1 MKHFIALSAAL
12 AATPLVHAHAQEAQ
26 PATPAT
32 PVTPVAA
39 PAADAL
45 VVDPAIAALLDKSV
59 EAHKALNAVSM
70 HFVTTKQ
77 SGETTST
84 TSGNISWLNPDK
96 ARLEV
101 VTDKGLT
108 RYVADGEKFSAD
120 VNPTTYKSDAV
131 KGLAGKYLATQSL
144 ATITGFPAGPLA
156 FGTSFLKMLTNWQSV
171 SMLPDGSVSMVG
183 SVGKAPNTATYAFK
197 VTFAPTDNLIRRV
210 EVTQTVKEKVTV
222 YTTTFSD
229 IKVNP
234 EFAPAN
240 FTYTPAAGAKLYVAP
255 PNYDPKLVVGA
266 TPYALKAKDLS
277 GKTHSWDEYK
287 GKVVLLDFWATW
299 CGPCIGEL
307 PNVLKNYATYN
318 PKGFEII
325 GVSLD
330 NDAKALNN
338 FVKTRDLKYVN
349 LFDNKGWDAE
359 DAKNYGV
366 RAIPFT
372 LLIGK
377 DGKIAAV
384 NPRGAKL
391 EPAILAALGESP
403 AGGTAATVGTPTVA
417 AAPATAVQP
426 ATNDAAF
433 EPAARALLAESAKAY
448 SDLNGLSMHFAS
460 YNENKGKTSS
470 ISGDIAFSRPDKA
483 RTTFKMAKT
492 GVTLVSD
499 GSKFYMQGSPTS
511 YRVNDIQPGTA
522 IASTISGIPSIAGVP
537 LSMLVD
543 GKNPLDIPF
552 PKWNSASLLEDNG
565 VKLTLDMK
573 NGPSYVFRLYLNPTD
588 KLLRRVEVTITN
600 KGDKNVN
607 LTSFTSVKANPDFAP
622 DTFTYSPPSGVKLAV
637 DPPMYDPKL
646 VVGAKPYALKGKDLN
661 GKGVSWNQY
670 KGKVVLLDF
679 WATWCGPCIGELPN
693 VLSAYKT
700 YKPKGFE
707 IVGVSLDSEK
717 KALTDFIKA
726 RNLKYTNLFDGKG
739 WQNVDGKTYGVQAIP
754 FTLLIG
760 KDGKIAA
767 VNPRGEKLEP
777 AIKAALAKK

>member
-1 MKHFIALSAAL
+1 MKRFIALSAAL
-12 AATPLVHAHAQEAQ
+12 AAAPLVHAQAQVVS

-32 PVTPVAA
+32 TPA
-39 PAADAL
+39 PEAL
-45 VVDPAIAALLDKSV
+45 AIDPAITALFDKSM
-59 EAHKALNAVSM
+59 EAYKALGGVSM
-70 HFVTTKQ
+70 HFVATKQ

-84 TSGNISWLNPDK
+84 TSGDISWSNPDK
-96 ARLEV
+96 ARVEM
-101 VTDKGLT
+101 VTDKGRTL
-108 RYVADGEKFSAD
+108 YVADGEKFWSD
-120 VNPTTYKSDAV
+120 VDPTTYNSDAA
-131 KGLAGKYLATQSL
+131 KGIVGKYLATQRLQTAS
-144 ATITGFPAGPLA
+144 GFPFAPLVL
-156 FGTSFLKMLTNWQSV
+156 GTSLLKLLPNWQSV

-183 SVGKAPNTATYAFK
+183 LLGKEPNASTVAFK
-197 VTFAPTDNLIRRV
+197 VAIDPTDNLVRRV
-210 EVTQTVKEKVTV
+210 ELTQTDKGKVTV
-222 YTTTFSD
+222 YTTTYSD
-229 IKVNP
+229 IKANP
-234 EFAPAN
+234 QFTPAT
-240 FTYTPAAGAKLYVAP
+240 FTYTPAAGSKLYVAP
-255 PNYDPKLVVGA
+255 PMYDPKLVVGA
-266 TPYALKAKDLS
+266 TPYELKAKDLN

-330 NDAKALNN
+330 TDAKALEN

-359 DAKNYGV
+359 DGKNYGV

-384 NPRGAKL
+384 NPRGEKL
-391 EPAILAALGESP
+391 EPAIKAALAQLP
-403 AGGTAATVGTPTVA
+403 AGAENTGTATPAVA
-417 AAPATAVQP
+417 ATPATAPIAATP
-426 ATNDAAF
+426 AANDAAF
-433 EPAARALLAESAKAY
+433 DPAARALLSESAKAY
-448 SDLNGLSMHFAS
+448 ADLSGLSMHFVS
-460 YNENKGKTSS
+460 YNENGGKTSS
-470 ISGDIAFSRPDKA
+470 INGDMAFSRPDKA
-483 RTTFKMAKT
+483 RTTFNMGKT

-499 GSKFYMQGSPTS
+499 GSKFYMQGTPTS
-511 YRVNDIQPGTA
+511 YRVNDVQPGTA

-573 NGPSYVFRLYLNPTD
+573 NGPSYDFRLYLDPTD
-588 KLLRRVEVTITN
+588 KLLRRVEVFITN
-600 KGDKNVN
+600 KGEKNTN
-607 LTSFTSVKANPDFAP
+607 LTSFTSIKANPQFAS
-622 DTFTYSPPSGVKLAV
+622 DTFAYSPPAGVKLAV

-646 VVGAKPYALKGKDLN
+646 VVGAKPYVLKGKDLN

-717 KALTDFIKA
+717 KALTDFVKT
-726 RNLKYTNLFDGKG
+726 RKLTYTNLFDGKG